1 MYDKHVR
8 SINWHITDRC
18 NCNCIF
24 CFARNLGEE
33 ITDIEEAVKL
43 LEYLKSIGMQRI
55 NFAGGEP
62 MLHPLIFDLVKI
74 AKEMG
79 FVTSIVSNGYYLNQ
93 ESIKK
98 LSLWLDWIGLSVDSC
113 CEEVQFSLGRGNGD
127 HIRHIREIVPYIHE
141 NGIKLKINT
150 VVTKL
155 NFREDMKPLIK
166 ELNPIRWK
174 ILQALPIKG
183 QNDKNIQN
191 IQVSGIEFDQFIKT
205 NKDIVL
211 SSGDSPVFETNDD
224 MVDSYLMI
232 GPNGSVIKNSNME
245 HTVEDMRINGIEE
258 IDSIVDWK
266 KYHQRG
272 GDHWI
277 SQ

>member
-1 MYDKHVR
+1 MSDKHVR
-8 SINWHITDRC
+8 SINWHITDKC
-18 NCNCIF
+18 NYHCAF
-24 CFARNLGEE
+24 CFSRCLGEE
-33 ITDIEEAVKL
+33 ITNLEEAVKV
-43 LEYLKSIGMQRI
+43 LENLKSIGIQRI

-62 MLHPLIFDLVKI
+62 MLHPLIFDLVRI

-98 LSLWLDWIGLSVDSC
+98 LSPWLDWIGLSVDSC
-113 CEEVQFSLGRGNGD
+113 CEEVQFSLGRGNGS
-127 HIRHIREIVPYIHE
+127 HITHIREIVPYIHE

-174 ILQALPIKG
+174 VLQALPIKG
-183 QNDKNIQN
+183 QNEKE
-191 IQVSGIEFDQFIKT
+191 IENYQASELEFYQFVKT

-211 SSGDSPVFETNDD
+211 SSGNSPVFETNDD

-232 GPNGSVIKNSNME
+232 GPNGSLIKNSNME
-245 HTVEDMRINGIEE
+245 YSVEEMIFRSIEE
-258 IDSIVDWK
+258 TNNIVNWR
-266 KYHQRG
+266 KYYHRG

>member
-8 SINWHITDRC
+8 SINWHITDKC
-18 NCNCIF
+18 NYHCAF
-24 CFARNLGEE
+24 CFSRRLGEE
-33 ITDIEEAVKL
+33 ITNLEDAVKV
-43 LEYLKSIGMQRI
+43 LEYLKSIGIQRI

-62 MLHPLIFDLVKI
+62 MLHPLVFDLVRI

-98 LSLWLDWIGLSVDSC
+98 LSPWLDWIGLSVDSC
-113 CEEVQFSLGRGNGD
+113 CEEIHFSLGRGNGD
-127 HIRHIREIVPYIHE
+127 HIRHIRNIVPYIHE
-141 NGIKLKINT
+141 NGIRLKINT

-183 QNDKNIQN
+183 QNEKEIENY
-191 IQVSGIEFDQFIKT
+191 QVSELDFDQFVKM

-245 HTVEDMRINGIEE
+245 HTVEDMKINGIEE

-266 KYHQRG
+266 KYSHRG